1 MTNYEKWDHEFR
13 TNNLFAFNNNDKA
26 LLYLKVR
33 AICRKTLITQFLKEN
48 NLTLKSTKVKEQF
61 PELYALLENK
71 PKLIPKLDSFLRNR
85 NNEWYKEMGVDEDK
99 VRTAL
104 RKINA
109 YEWGGD
115 HNNSLDQYLVRRY
128 VKVISDYDTLQKKAT
143 EIQANAWNFVQT
155 SWYNNWTSY
164 LIESIFKKHE
174 RVLSAIGEI
183 KSVDFFIDKYPID
196 LKVTYFPNEFMEKKL
211 KDKIGNKELAWLKK
225 EAKKVNISPDKNL
238 SDAEQLTFLKEE
250 LENHGHSNIIKVLTK
265 HKQKIIDK
273 ACKHPKELMKW
284 LYENQSARLF
294 GAENRLFLVLV
305 DTKDMKQSWK
315 MKRAF
320 TLIEQK
326 VDGYLKSFN
335 AHSLKKINFTFNQK
349 NYTSL
354 SDIIFIIKK

>member
-13 TNNLFAFNNNDKA
+13 TNNLFAFNNDNEA

-48 NLTLKSTKVKEQF
+48 NLTLKSKKVKEQF

-71 PKLIPKLDSFLRNR
+71 PELKPQLDCFLRNR

-128 VKVISDYDTLQKKAT
+128 VKVISDYDTLQKKAN

-183 KSVDFFIDKYPID
+183 KSVDFFIDNYPID

-225 EAKKVNISPDKNL
+225 EAKKVNISPDKSL

-250 LENHGHSNIIKVLTK
+250 LENHGHSNIIDALTK
-265 HKQKIIDK
+265 HKQKIIDE
-273 ACKHPKELMKW
+273 ACKHPEELMKW

-320 TLIEQK
+320 TLIK
-326 VDGYLKSFN
+326 PTVKRYLDSFN
-335 AHSLKKINFTFNQK
+335 ADSLKEITFKFNQK
-349 NYTSL
+349 EYTSL
-354 SDIIFIIKK
+354 SDIIFITK

>member
-26 LLYLKVR
+26 LLYLKVK
-33 AICRKTLITQFLKEN
+33 AICRKTLITQFVKEN

-61 PELYALLENK
+61 PELYALLEKK
-71 PKLIPKLDSFLRNR
+71 PELIPKLDSFLQNR
-85 NNEWYKEMGVDEDK
+85 NNEWYKEMGVDVDK

-104 RKINA
+104 HKINA

-183 KSVDFFIDKYPID
+183 KSVDFFIDNYPID

-225 EAKKVNISPDKNL
+225 EAKKVNITPDKNL

-250 LENHGHSNIIKVLTK
+250 LENHGHSNIIDALTK
-265 HKQKIIDK
+265 YKQEVIDE
-273 ACKHPKELMKW
+273 ACKHPEELMKW
-284 LYENQSARLF
+284 LYENQSPRLF

-320 TLIEQK
+320 TLIEPTVK
-326 VDGYLKSFN
+326 NYLDSFN
-335 AHSLKKINFTFNQK
+335 AHSLKKINFTFKQK
-349 NYTSL
+349 NYTSR
-354 SDIIFIIKK
+354 SDIIFITK

>member
-61 PELYALLENK
+61 PELYALLEKK
-71 PKLIPKLDSFLRNR
+71 PELIPKLDSFLQNR
-85 NNEWYKEMGVDEDK
+85 NNEWYKEMGVDVDK

-104 RKINA
+104 CKINA

-164 LIESIFKKHE
+164 LIESIFKKHK

-225 EAKKVNISPDKNL
+225 EAKKVNIIPDKSL

-250 LENHGHSNIIKVLTK
+250 LENHGHSNIIEVLTK
-265 HKQKIIDK
+265 HKQEIIDK
-273 ACKHPKELMKW
+273 ACKHPEELMKW

-320 TLIEQK
+320 TLIEPT
-326 VDGYLKSFN
+326 VNSYLDSFN
-335 AHSLKKINFTFNQK
+335 ADSLKEINFTFNQK
-349 NYTSL
+349 KYTSL
-354 SDIIFIIKK
+354 SNIIFITK

>member
-61 PELYALLENK
+61 PELYALLEKK
-71 PKLIPKLDSFLRNR
+71 PELIPKLDSFLQNR
-85 NNEWYKEMGVDEDK
+85 NNEWYKEMGVDVDK

-104 RKINA
+104 CKINA

-225 EAKKVNISPDKNL
+225 EAKKVNIIPDKSL

-250 LENHGHSNIIKVLTK
+250 LENHGHSNIIEVLTK
-265 HKQKIIDK
+265 HKQEIIDK
-273 ACKHPKELMKW
+273 ACKHPEELMKW

-320 TLIEQK
+320 TLIEPT
-326 VDGYLKSFN
+326 VNSYLDSFN

-349 NYTSL
+349 NYTSR
-354 SDIIFIIKK
+354 SDIIFITK

>member
-48 NLTLKSTKVKEQF
+48 NLTLKSKKVKEQF
-61 PELYALLENK
+61 PELYALLEDK
-71 PKLIPKLDSFLRNR
+71 PELKPQLDCFLRNR

-128 VKVISDYDTLQKKAT
+128 VKVISDYDTLQKKAK

-164 LIESIFKKHE
+164 LIESIFKKHK

-183 KSVDFFIDKYPID
+183 KSVDFFIDNYPID

-225 EAKKVNISPDKNL
+225 EARKVKISPDKSL

-250 LENHGHSNIIKVLTK
+250 LENHGHSNIIDALTK
-265 HKQKIIDK
+265 HKQKIIDE
-273 ACKHPKELMKW
+273 ACKHPEELMKW

-320 TLIEQK
+320 TLIEPT
-326 VDGYLKSFN
+326 VNSYLDSFN
-335 AHSLKKINFTFNQK
+335 DDSLKEINFKFNQK

-354 SDIIFIIKK
+354 SDIIFITK

>member
-13 TNNLFAFNNNDKA
+13 TNNLFAFNKNKKA

-33 AICRKTLITQFLKEN
+33 AICRKTLITQFVKEN

-71 PKLIPKLDSFLRNR
+71 PKLIKQLDCFLRNR

-164 LIESIFKKHE
+164 LIESIFKKHK

-320 TLIEQK
+320 TLIEPT
-326 VDGYLKSFN
+326 VNDYLDSFN
-335 AHSLKKINFTFNQK
+335 ADSLKEINFTFNQK

-354 SDIIFIIKK
+354 SNIIFITK

>member
-26 LLYLKVR
+26 LLYLKVK
-33 AICRKTLITQFLKEN
+33 AICRKTLITQFVKEN
-48 NLTLKSTKVKEQF
+48 KLTLKSTKVKEQF

-71 PKLIPKLDSFLRNR
+71 PELIPKLDSFLRNR

-104 RKINA
+104 CKINA

-128 VKVISDYDTLQKKAT
+128 VKDISDYDTLQKKAT

-183 KSVDFFIDKYPID
+183 KSVDFFIDNYPID

-225 EAKKVNISPDKNL
+225 EAKKVNIIPDKGL

-250 LENHGHSNIIKVLTK
+250 LENHGHSNIIEVLTK
-265 HKQKIIDK
+265 HKQEIIDK
-273 ACKHPKELMKW
+273 ACKHPEELMKW

-320 TLIEQK
+320 TLIEPT
-326 VDGYLKSFN
+326 VNNYLDSFN

-349 NYTSL
+349 NYTSR
-354 SDIIFIIKK
+354 SDIIFITK

>member
-13 TNNLFAFNNNDKA
+13 TNNLFAFNNNNEA
-26 LLYLKVR
+26 LLYLKVK
-33 AICRKTLITQFLKEN
+33 AICRKTLITQFVKEN
-48 NLTLKSTKVKEQF
+48 KLTLKSKKVKEQF

-71 PKLIPKLDSFLRNR
+71 PELIPKLDCFLRNR

-164 LIESIFKKHE
+164 LIESIFKKHK

-225 EAKKVNISPDKNL
+225 EARKVKISPDKSL

-250 LENHGHSNIIKVLTK
+250 LENHGHSNIIEVLTK
-265 HKQKIIDK
+265 HKQEIIDK
-273 ACKHPKELMKW
+273 ACKHPEELMEW

-320 TLIEQK
+320 TLIEPT
-326 VDGYLKSFN
+326 VNSYLDSFN
-335 AHSLKKINFTFNQK
+335 ADSLKEINFTFNQK
-349 NYTSL
+349 KYTSL
-354 SDIIFIIKK
+354 SNIIFITK

>member
-61 PELYALLENK
+61 PELYALFEDEPELK
-71 PKLIPKLDSFLRNR
+71 PQLDCFLRNR

-115 HNNSLDQYLVRRY
+115 QNNSLDQYLVKRY
-128 VKVISDYDTLQKKAT
+128 VKDISDYDTLQKKAK

-164 LIESIFKKHE
+164 LIESIFKKHK

-183 KSVDFFIDKYPID
+183 KSVDFFIDNYPID

-225 EAKKVNISPDKNL
+225 EAKKVKISPDKNL

-273 ACKHPKELMKW
+273 ACKHPEELMKW

-320 TLIEQK
+320 TLIEPT
-326 VDGYLKSFN
+326 VNSYLDSFN

-354 SDIIFIIKK
+354 SNIIFITK

>member
-1 MTNYEKWDHEFR
+1 MRNGNHEFR
-13 TNNLFAFNNNDKA
+13 TNNLFAFNKNKKA

-33 AICRKTLITQFLKEN
+33 AICRKTLITQFVKEN
-48 NLTLKSTKVKEQF
+48 KLTLKSTKVKEQF

-71 PKLIPKLDSFLRNR
+71 PKLIKQLDCFLRNR
-85 NNEWYKEMGVDEDK
+85 NNEWYKEMGVDEKK

-164 LIESIFKKHE
+164 LIESIFKKHK

-183 KSVDFFIDKYPID
+183 KSVDFFIDNYPID

-211 KDKIGNKELAWLKK
+211 KEKIGNKELAWLKK
-225 EAKKVNISPDKNL
+225 EAKKVKISPDKNL

-250 LENHGHSNIIKVLTK
+250 LGNHGHSNIIKVLTK

-284 LYENQSARLF
+284 LYENQSDRLF

-320 TLIEQK
+320 TLIEPT
-326 VDGYLKSFN
+326 VNDYLDSFN
-335 AHSLKKINFTFNQK
+335 AHSLKKINFKFNQK
-349 NYTSL
+349 NYTSR
-354 SDIIFIIKK
+354 SDIIFITK

>member
-61 PELYALLENK
+61 PELYALFEDK
-71 PKLIPKLDSFLRNR
+71 PELIPQLHCFLRNR

-104 RKINA
+104 HKINA

-225 EAKKVNISPDKNL
+225 EAKKVNIIPDKNL

-250 LENHGHSNIIKVLTK
+250 LENHGHSNIIEVLTK
-265 HKQKIIDK
+265 HKQEIIDK
-273 ACKHPKELMKW
+273 ACKHPEELMKW

-320 TLIEQK
+320 TLIEPTVK
-326 VDGYLKSFN
+326 NYLDSFN
-335 AHSLKKINFTFNQK
+335 AHSLKEIKFTFNQK
-349 NYTSL
+349 KYTSL
-354 SDIIFIIKK
+354 SDIIFITK

>member
-61 PELYALLENK
+61 PELYALLEKK
-71 PKLIPKLDSFLRNR
+71 PELIPKLDSFLQNR
-85 NNEWYKEMGVDEDK
+85 NNEWYKEMGVDVDK

-104 RKINA
+104 CKINA

-225 EAKKVNISPDKNL
+225 EAKKVNIIPDKSL

-250 LENHGHSNIIKVLTK
+250 LENHGHSNIIEVLTK
-265 HKQKIIDK
+265 HKQEIIDK
-273 ACKHPKELMKW
+273 ACKHPEELMKW

-320 TLIEQK
+320 TLIEPTVK
-326 VDGYLKSFN
+326 NYLDSFN

-349 NYTSL
+349 NYTSR
-354 SDIIFIIKK
+354 SDIIFITK

>member
-33 AICRKTLITQFLKEN
+33 AICRKTLIKQFVKEN

-71 PKLIPKLDSFLRNR
+71 PELIPKLDCFLRDR

-104 RKINA
+104 CKINA

-115 HNNSLDQYLVRRY
+115 HNNSLDQYLVKRY
-128 VKVISDYDTLQKKAT
+128 VKDISDYDTLRKKAT

-183 KSVDFFIDKYPID
+183 KSVDFFIDNYPID

-225 EAKKVNISPDKNL
+225 EAKKVKISPDKNL

-265 HKQKIIDK
+265 HKQKIIDE
-273 ACKHPKELMKW
+273 ACKHPEELMEW
-284 LYENQSARLF
+284 LYKNQSARLF

-320 TLIEQK
+320 TLIEPTVK
-326 VDGYLKSFN
+326 NYLDSFN

-354 SDIIFIIKK
+354 SNIIFITK

>member
-61 PELYALLENK
+61 PELYALLEKK
-71 PKLIPKLDSFLRNR
+71 PELIPKLDSFLRNR

-115 HNNSLDQYLVRRY
+115 QNNSLDQYLVRRY

-183 KSVDFFIDKYPID
+183 KSVDFFIDNYPID

-211 KDKIGNKELAWLKK
+211 KEKIGNKELAWLKK
-225 EAKKVNISPDKNL
+225 EARKVKIIPDKNL

-284 LYENQSARLF
+284 LYENQSPRLF

-305 DTKDMKQSWK
+305 NTKDMKQSWK

-320 TLIEQK
+320 TLIEPT
-326 VDGYLKSFN
+326 VNNYLDSFN

-349 NYTSL
+349 NYTSR
-354 SDIIFIIKK
+354 SDIIFITK

>member
-61 PELYALLENK
+61 PELYALFEDK
-71 PKLIPKLDSFLRNR
+71 PELIPQLDCFLRNR

-104 RKINA
+104 HKINA

-225 EAKKVNISPDKNL
+225 EAKKVNISPDKGL

-250 LENHGHSNIIKVLTK
+250 LENHGHSNIIEVLTK
-265 HKQKIIDK
+265 HKQEIIDK
-273 ACKHPKELMKW
+273 ACKHPEELMEW

-305 DTKDMKQSWK
+305 DTKDMKQS
-315 MKRAF
+315 
-320 TLIEQK
+320 
-326 VDGYLKSFN
+326 
-335 AHSLKKINFTFNQK
+335 
-349 NYTSL
+349 
-354 SDIIFIIKK
+354 

>member
-13 TNNLFAFNNNDKA
+13 TNNLFAFNNDNEA

-48 NLTLKSTKVKEQF
+48 KLTLKSKKVKEQF
-61 PELYALLENK
+61 PELYALFEDK
-71 PKLIPKLDSFLRNR
+71 PDLIPQLDCFLRDR
-85 NNEWYKEMGVDEDK
+85 NNEWYKEMGVDENK

-164 LIESIFKKHE
+164 LIESIFKKHK

-183 KSVDFFIDKYPID
+183 KSVDFFIDNYPID

-225 EAKKVNISPDKNL
+225 EAKKVNISPDKGL

-320 TLIEQK
+320 TLIEPTVK
-326 VDGYLKSFN
+326 NYLDSFN
-335 AHSLKKINFTFNQK
+335 DDSLKIINFTFKQK

>member
-48 NLTLKSTKVKEQF
+48 NLTLKSKKVKEQF

-71 PKLIPKLDSFLRNR
+71 PKLIKQLDCFLRDR

-128 VKVISDYDTLQKKAT
+128 VKVISDYDTLQKKAK

-164 LIESIFKKHE
+164 LIESIFKKHK

-183 KSVDFFIDKYPID
+183 KSVDFFIDNYPID

-211 KDKIGNKELAWLKK
+211 KEKIGNKELAWLKK
-225 EAKKVNISPDKNL
+225 EARKVKISPDKNL

-250 LENHGHSNIIKVLTK
+250 LENHGHSNIIDALTK
-265 HKQKIIDK
+265 YKQEIIDE
-273 ACKHPKELMKW
+273 ACKHPEELMKW
-284 LYENQSARLF
+284 LYKNQSARLF

-320 TLIEQK
+320 TLIEPT
-326 VDGYLKSFN
+326 VNNYLKSFN
-335 AHSLKKINFTFNQK
+335 AHSLKEIKFTFNQK
-349 NYTSL
+349 KYTSL
-354 SDIIFIIKK
+354 SDIIFITK

>member
-26 LLYLKVR
+26 LLYLKVK
-33 AICRKTLITQFLKEN
+33 AICRKTLITQFVKEN

-71 PKLIPKLDSFLRNR
+71 PKLIKQLDCFLRNR

-128 VKVISDYDTLQKKAT
+128 VKVISDYDTLQEKAN

-164 LIESIFKKHE
+164 LIESIFKKHK

-183 KSVDFFIDKYPID
+183 KSVDFFIDNYPID

-225 EAKKVNISPDKNL
+225 EAKKVKISPDKNL

-250 LENHGHSNIIKVLTK
+250 LENHGHSNIIEVLTK
-265 HKQKIIDK
+265 HKQEIIDE
-273 ACKHPKELMKW
+273 ACKHPEELMRW

-320 TLIEQK
+320 TLIEPT
-326 VDGYLKSFN
+326 VNNYLDSFN

-349 NYTSL
+349 KYTSL
-354 SDIIFIIKK
+354 SNIIFIIK

>member
-71 PKLIPKLDSFLRNR
+71 PELKPQLDCFLRNR

-104 RKINA
+104 HKINA

-211 KDKIGNKELAWLKK
+211 KEKIGNKELAWLKK
-225 EAKKVNISPDKNL
+225 EAKKVNISPDKSQ

-250 LENHGHSNIIKVLTK
+250 LENHGHSNIIEVLTK
-265 HKQKIIDK
+265 HKQEIIDK
-273 ACKHPKELMKW
+273 ACKHPEELMEW

-320 TLIEQK
+320 TLIEPTVK
-326 VDGYLKSFN
+326 NYLDSFN

-349 NYTSL
+349 NYTSR
-354 SDIIFIIKK
+354 SDIIFITK

>member
-13 TNNLFAFNNNDKA
+13 TNNLFAFNNNPEA

-33 AICRKTLITQFLKEN
+33 AICRKTLITQFVKEN
-48 NLTLKSTKVKEQF
+48 NLTLKSKKVKEQF

-71 PKLIPKLDSFLRNR
+71 SELIPKLDCFLRDR

-164 LIESIFKKHE
+164 LIESIFKKHK

-183 KSVDFFIDKYPID
+183 KSVDFFIDNYPID

-211 KDKIGNKELAWLKK
+211 KEKIGNKELAWLKK
-225 EAKKVNISPDKNL
+225 EARKVKISPDKNL

-250 LENHGHSNIIKVLTK
+250 LENHGHSNIIDTLTK
-265 HKQKIIDK
+265 HKQEIIDE
-273 ACKHPKELMKW
+273 ACKHPEELMKW

-320 TLIEQK
+320 TLIEPT
-326 VDGYLKSFN
+326 VNNYLKSFN
-335 AHSLKKINFTFNQK
+335 AHSLKEIKYTFNQK

-354 SDIIFIIKK
+354 SDIIFIIK

>member
-33 AICRKTLITQFLKEN
+33 AICRKTLITQFVKEN

-71 PKLIPKLDSFLRNR
+71 PELIPKLDCFLRDR

-104 RKINA
+104 CKINA

-115 HNNSLDQYLVRRY
+115 HNNSLDQYLVKRY
-128 VKVISDYDTLQKKAT
+128 VKDISDYDTLRKKAT

-164 LIESIFKKHE
+164 LIESIFKKHK

-183 KSVDFFIDKYPID
+183 KSVDFFIDNYPID

-225 EAKKVNISPDKNL
+225 EAKKVKISPDKNL

-250 LENHGHSNIIKVLTK
+250 LENHGHSNIIDALTK
-265 HKQKIIDK
+265 HKQKIIDE
-273 ACKHPKELMKW
+273 ACKHPEELMKW

-320 TLIEQK
+320 TLIKPTVEN
-326 VDGYLKSFN
+326 YLDSFN
-335 AHSLKKINFTFNQK
+335 AHSLKEIKFTFNQK
-349 NYTSL
+349 KYTSL
-354 SDIIFIIKK
+354 SDIIFITK

>member
-13 TNNLFAFNNNDKA
+13 TNNLFAFNNNPEA

-33 AICRKTLITQFLKEN
+33 AICRKTLITQFVKEN
-48 NLTLKSTKVKEQF
+48 NLTLKSKKVKEQF

-71 PKLIPKLDSFLRNR
+71 SELIPKLDCFLRNR
-85 NNEWYKEMGVDEDK
+85 NNEWYKEMGVDENK

-128 VKVISDYDTLQKKAT
+128 VKVISDYDTLQKKAN

-211 KDKIGNKELAWLKK
+211 KEKIGNKELAWLKK

-250 LENHGHSNIIKVLTK
+250 LENHGHSNIIDALTK
-265 HKQKIIDK
+265 YKQEIIDE
-273 ACKHPKELMKW
+273 ACKHPEELMEW
-284 LYENQSARLF
+284 LYKNQSARLF

-320 TLIEQK
+320 TLIEPT
-326 VDGYLKSFN
+326 VNNYLDSFN
-335 AHSLKKINFTFNQK
+335 AHSLKKINFTFKQK

-354 SDIIFIIKK
+354 SDIIFITK

>member
-13 TNNLFAFNNNDKA
+13 TNNLFAFNNNAEA
-26 LLYLKVR
+26 LLYLKVK
-33 AICRKTLITQFLKEN
+33 AICRKTLITQFVKEN
-48 NLTLKSTKVKEQF
+48 KLTLKSTKVKEQF

-71 PKLIPKLDSFLRNR
+71 SELIPKLNCFLRNR

-128 VKVISDYDTLQKKAT
+128 VKVISDYDTLQKKAK

-164 LIESIFKKHE
+164 LIESIFKKHK

-211 KDKIGNKELAWLKK
+211 KEKIGNKELAWFKK
-225 EAKKVNISPDKNL
+225 EAKKVKISPDKNL

-250 LENHGHSNIIKVLTK
+250 LENHGHSNIIEVLTK
-265 HKQKIIDK
+265 HKQEIIDK
-273 ACKHPKELMKW
+273 ACKHPEELMEW

-320 TLIEQK
+320 TLIEPTVK
-326 VDGYLKSFN
+326 NYLDSFN
-335 AHSLKKINFTFNQK
+335 AHSLKKINFKLNQK
-349 NYTSL
+349 EYTSL
-354 SDIIFIIKK
+354 SDIIFIIK

>member
-71 PKLIPKLDSFLRNR
+71 SELIPKLNCFLRNR

-128 VKVISDYDTLQKKAT
+128 VKVISDYDTLQKKAK

-164 LIESIFKKHE
+164 LIESIFKKHK

-183 KSVDFFIDKYPID
+183 KSVDFFIDNYPID

-211 KDKIGNKELAWLKK
+211 KEKIGNKELAWLKK
-225 EAKKVNISPDKNL
+225 EAKKVKISPDKNL

-250 LENHGHSNIIKVLTK
+250 LENHGHSNIIEVLTK
-265 HKQKIIDK
+265 HKQEIIDE
-273 ACKHPKELMKW
+273 ACKHPEELMRW

-320 TLIEQK
+320 TLIEPT
-326 VDGYLKSFN
+326 VNNYLDSFN

-349 NYTSL
+349 KYTSL
-354 SDIIFIIKK
+354 SNIIFIIK

>member
-104 RKINA
+104 CKINA

-225 EAKKVNISPDKNL
+225 EAKKFNIIPDKNL

>member
-26 LLYLKVR
+26 LLYLKVK
-33 AICRKTLITQFLKEN
+33 AICRKTLITQFVKEN

-71 PKLIPKLDSFLRNR
+71 PKLIKQLDCFLRNR

-128 VKVISDYDTLQKKAT
+128 VKVISDYDTLQEKAN

-164 LIESIFKKHE
+164 LIESIFKKHK

-183 KSVDFFIDKYPID
+183 KSVDFFIDNYPID

-225 EAKKVNISPDKNL
+225 EARKVKISPDKSL

-250 LENHGHSNIIKVLTK
+250 LENHGHSNIIDALTK
-265 HKQKIIDK
+265 YKQEVIDE
-273 ACKHPKELMKW
+273 ACKHPEELMKW

-320 TLIEQK
+320 TLIEPT
-326 VDGYLKSFN
+326 VNSYLDSFN
-335 AHSLKKINFTFNQK
+335 ADSLKEINFTFNQK
-349 NYTSL
+349 KYTSL
-354 SDIIFIIKK
+354 SNIIFITK

>member
-13 TNNLFAFNNNDKA
+13 TNNLFAFNKNDKA
-26 LLYLKVR
+26 LLYLKVK
-33 AICRKTLITQFLKEN
+33 AICRKTLITDFLKEN
-48 NLTLKSTKVKEQF
+48 NLTLKSKKEKEQF
-61 PELYALLENK
+61 PELYALFEDK
-71 PKLIPKLDSFLRNR
+71 PELIPQLDCFLRNR

-99 VRTAL
+99 VKTAL
-104 RKINA
+104 HKINA

-143 EIQANAWNFVQT
+143 EIQANTWNFVQT

-225 EAKKVNISPDKNL
+225 EAKKVNISPDKGL

-250 LENHGHSNIIKVLTK
+250 LENHGHSNIIEVLTK
-265 HKQKIIDK
+265 HKQEIIDK
-273 ACKHPKELMKW
+273 ACKHPEELMEW

-320 TLIEQK
+320 TLIEPTVK
-326 VDGYLKSFN
+326 NYLDSFN

-349 NYTSL
+349 KYTSL
-354 SDIIFIIKK
+354 SNIIFITK